1 MGGLDSSEHLLRQ
14 LFRAGLLVTSLLC
27 FRVIHRLVIVI
38 SQIPHDINFQLA
50 PFCFENF
57 AIGICQIET
66 QTHTHND
73 DKDCGDDNVDDDDY
87 DDDDDDGVEDD
98 SQGMNYKSGAF
109 AQ

>member
-1 MGGLDSSEHLLRQ
+1 M
-14 LFRAGLLVTSLLC
+14 
-27 FRVIHRLVIVI
+27 IHGLVIVI

-73 DKDCGDDNVDDDDY
+73 DKDGGDDNVDSDYDDD
-87 DDDDDDGVEDD
+87 DDDGIDDDDDGVEDD

-109 AQ
+109 AQWETVGAFGAKSLFKVISRM

>member
-1 MGGLDSSEHLLRQ
+1 M
-14 LFRAGLLVTSLLC
+14 
-27 FRVIHRLVIVI
+27 IVI

-73 DKDCGDDNVDDDDY
+73 DKDGGDDDNVDSDDY
-87 DDDDDDGVEDD
+87 DGDDDDDDDGVEDD

-109 AQ
+109 AQWETVGALGAKSLFKVISRM

>member
-1 MGGLDSSEHLLRQ
+1 M
-14 LFRAGLLVTSLLC
+14 
-27 FRVIHRLVIVI
+27 IHGLVIVI

-73 DKDCGDDNVDDDDY
+73 DTDGGDDDNVDTDDY
-87 DDDDDDGVEDD
+87 DADDDDDGCWRWF
-98 SQGMNYKSGAF
+98 SGDEL
-109 AQ
+109 

>member
-1 MGGLDSSEHLLRQ
+1 M
-14 LFRAGLLVTSLLC
+14 
-27 FRVIHRLVIVI
+27 IHGLVIVI

-73 DKDCGDDNVDDDDY
+73 DKDSGDYNVDS
-87 DDDDDDGVEDD
+87 DDDDDDGSLEDD

-109 AQ
+109 AQWETVGAFGAKSLFKAISGM

>member
-1 MGGLDSSEHLLRQ
+1 MSRFEISSK
-14 LFRAGLLVTSLLC
+14 FKLLC
-27 FRVIHRLVIVI
+27 FRVIHGLVIVI

-73 DKDCGDDNVDDDDY
+73 DTDGGDDDNVDTDDY
-87 DDDDDDGVEDD
+87 DADDDDDGC
-98 SQGMNYKSGAF
+98 
-109 AQ
+109 

>member
-1 MGGLDSSEHLLRQ
+1 M
-14 LFRAGLLVTSLLC
+14 
-27 FRVIHRLVIVI
+27 IHGLVIVI

-66 QTHTHND
+66 QTHTQND

-98 SQGMNYKSGAF
+98 SQEMNYKSGAF
-109 AQ
+109 AQWETVGAFGAKSLFKAISGM

>member
-1 MGGLDSSEHLLRQ
+1 M
-14 LFRAGLLVTSLLC
+14 
-27 FRVIHRLVIVI
+27 IHGLVIVI

-73 DKDCGDDNVDDDDY
+73 DKDGGDDNSDT

-109 AQ
+109 AQWETVGAFGAKSLFKVISRM